1 MTSRPE
7 LQPAVAQEGSDRGA
21 SAVEYGLIASL
32 IAAVIAAIVATFG
45 QEILALFQALDWP

>member
-45 QEILALFQALDWP
+45 QETLALFQALDWP